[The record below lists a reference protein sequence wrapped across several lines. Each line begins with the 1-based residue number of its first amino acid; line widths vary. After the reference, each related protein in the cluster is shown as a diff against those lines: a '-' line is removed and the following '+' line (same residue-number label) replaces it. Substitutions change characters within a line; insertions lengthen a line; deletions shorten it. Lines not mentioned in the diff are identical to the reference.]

1 MLWPILWITAMLGL
15 VVATVV
21 VALREKKA
29 RSQALAKMQPQPME
43 DPHLDGEMAG
53 ADDDAFGDAGF
64 DDGFGDA
71 ADPLAAMDED
81 AFK

>member
-1 MLWPILWITAMLGL
+1 MLWPILWILAMLGL
-15 VVATVV
+15 ITATVV
-21 VALREKKA
+21 AAMREKKA
-29 RSQALAKMQPQPME
+29 RAQFAAKMQPQPM
-43 DPHLDGEMAG
+43 DDSGLDGEPMAM
-53 ADDDAFGDAGF
+53 DDDAFGGGGF